1 MRRLWYISSAAP
13 ALIDLD
19 MYLQAICKS
28 SQEGNK
34 QEQRFANL
42 TKCMQGDGSRSKVAA
57 DSIQRD
63 SVSKTDILK
72 ISRGER
78 GHIRKKRGN
87 SGKTAGILPRT
98 RRENRQ
104 SFKNRCNSHTRVI
117 LFTT

>member
-63 SVSKTDILK
+63 SVSKTAILK
-72 ISRGER
+72 ISRGQR
-78 GHIRKKRGN
+78 GHTVQK
-87 SGKTAGILPRT
+87 SGKAAG
-98 RRENRQ
+98 
-104 SFKNRCNSHTRVI
+104 KNGKFTWNSTGKSSKSQKQM
-117 LFTT
+117 